1 MRKLSAVIRTI
12 GTRLIT
18 KKFPIWNKNI
28 IEKLEMM
35 MNMFIM
41 TAMVVND
48 MMITRMTMAMLIIVN
63 MIKMI

>member
-41 TAMVVND
+41 MMVVNN
-48 MMITRMTMAMLIIVN
+48 MMITRMSMAMIIIVN
-63 MIKMI
+63 MIKII